1 MTTPRFRLDN
11 TEGYSQADLDRLNEM
26 FDREIAAADIEPDD
40 KMAYGLFKDYIAE
53 QVQQMY
59 DLYPERHGL

>member
-1 MTTPRFRLDN
+1 MNTPRFRRDN

-26 FDREIAAADIEPDD
+26 FDREIAASDIEPDD
-40 KMAYGLFKDYIAE
+40 EASRSSFEDYIAE

-59 DLYPERHGL
+59 DSYPERHGP